1 MSVLYEKDIDS
12 IYVKCYIHSIFKFVL
27 FEQLKPIIK
36 NLNDLHVI
44 S

>member
-12 IYVKCYIHSIFKFVL
+12 IYVKCYIHSIFIKFVL
-27 FEQLKPIIK
+27 FEQLKPVIK
-36 NLNDLHVI
+36 NLNDLI